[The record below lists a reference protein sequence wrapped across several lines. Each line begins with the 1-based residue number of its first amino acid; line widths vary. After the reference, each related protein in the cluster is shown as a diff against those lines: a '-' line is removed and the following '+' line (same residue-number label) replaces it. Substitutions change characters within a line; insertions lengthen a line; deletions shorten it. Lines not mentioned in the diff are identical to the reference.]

1 MITHLKEY
9 VNRLKRY
16 SQTLDN
22 FAILTD
28 QPWVTRF
35 GNLEDKCV
43 YIFRN
48 RGNQLLKSIND
59 RVEKGKWDYLPS
71 MKSLLIELDNETT
84 LYNQGFFDHSVM
96 ILRRDGTDEHQL
108 FVNENKI
115 KSTVEELLQQV
126 EQKYLSQDGT
136 LKEHRRVDQPERI
149 VKFIADDGEL
159 QIFTRKPQG
168 YELGDKILLNGDI
181 PQNGKI
187 KLGYWN
193 YLLVQDGKIKKIK

>member
-1 MITHLKEY
+1 M
-9 VNRLKRY
+9 R
-16 SQTLDN
+16 
-22 FAILTD
+22 
-28 QPWVTRF
+28 PRF
-35 GNLEDKCV
+35 IIKV
-43 YIFRN
+43 
-48 RGNQLLKSIND
+48 
-59 RVEKGKWDYLPS
+59 
-71 MKSLLIELDNETT
+71 
-84 LYNQGFFDHSVM
+84 FFDHPVM
-96 ILRRDGTDEHQL
+96 ILRRDGIDEHQL

-136 LKEHRRVDQPERI
+136 LKEHRRIDQPERI

-168 YELGDKILLNGDI
+168 YEFGDRILLNGDI

-193 YLLVQDGKIKKIK
+193 YLLVQDGKIKKIKVSAALPPTYRL